1 MPPNRIAAFQT
12 APLSELL
19 AVILRQLRRPLVA
32 HGFDLTDAAAAEI
45 AAAIASRQSHDQAP
59 ALREA
64 LAAAVA
70 ESLAV
75 LDKWGLTFQAALD
88 TPMDAIPGWTTT
100 AEFLTLAEAKSN
112 AELRI
117 ALGAILLYALGDPR
131 YAEIVQWLA
140 DRADDPAA
148 DFDSILA
155 RRIILLPNINN

>member
-1 MPPNRIAAFQT
+1 MPPNRLAAFQT

-19 AVILRQLRRPLVA
+19 AVILRQLRRPLSA
-32 HGFDLTDAAAAEI
+32 HGFDLTDSTAAELAAAV
-45 AAAIASRQSHDQAP
+45 ASRQPHDQMP

-64 LAAAVA
+64 LAEIVA

-75 LDKWGLTFQAALD
+75 LEQWGLTFQAALD

-100 AEFLTLAEAKSN
+100 AEFLALAEAKSN

-117 ALGAILLYALGDPR
+117 ALGAILLYAIDDHR
-131 YAEIVQWLA
+131 YAEIVQRLA
-140 DRADDPAA
+140 ERADDPAAA

-155 RRIILLPNINN
+155 RRILTSD